1 MQLLFYRA
9 AIIVVENEIRRIPSI
24 LKEVPKSQIADMR
37 RQVVE
42 KILNENMFERIER
55 GKIKEL

>member
-9 AIIVVENEIRRIPSI
+9 AIIVVENEIKRIPSI

-37 RQVVE
+37 RQVLQ
-42 KILNENMFERIER
+42 KILSENVFEWTER

>member
-37 RQVVE
+37 RQVLE
-42 KILNENMFERIER
+42 KILNENMFEMIER

>member
-9 AIIVVENEIRRIPSI
+9 VIIVVENEIRRIPSI

-37 RQVVE
+37 RQVLE